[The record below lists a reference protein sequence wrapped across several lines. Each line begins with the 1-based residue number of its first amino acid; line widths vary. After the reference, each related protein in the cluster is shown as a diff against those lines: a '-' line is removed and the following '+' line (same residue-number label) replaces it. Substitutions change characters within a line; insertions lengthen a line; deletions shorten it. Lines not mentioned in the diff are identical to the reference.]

1 MSFPGLYN
9 QVTHV
14 PTAVL
19 THEVHLVMYLMLYL
33 RTYCTNCA
41 HCTRT
46 YHTYCCAVRTTYCCT
61 YVLHCQYTYVYIYCK
76 KKVMFRSKYCRY
88 LHLHYVRTYCTNWYT
103 YCLYL
108 LLMHV
113 RFYKKLKNVGCEYD
127 RLNGWN
133 TTFNCASCVVHQTR
147 SLDVYS
153 IFHLKCGFCELNL
166 RYDY

>member
-61 YVLHCQYTYVYIYCK
+61 YVLHCQYTYVYIYIVK
-76 KKVMFRSKYCRY
+76 KRWCSGVSTVGTYTYIM
-88 LHLHYVRTYCTNWYT
+88 YVRIAPIDIRTACTYCWCTCDFIKSWKTSAVSTTVWMVETQLSTVQAAWYIR
-103 YCLYL
+103 
-108 LLMHV
+108 HV
-113 RFYKKLKNVGCEYD
+113 R
-127 RLNGWN
+127 W
-133 TTFNCASCVVHQTR
+133 TFI
-147 SLDVYS
+147 LYF
-153 IFHLKCGFCELNL
+153 I
-166 RYDY
+166 